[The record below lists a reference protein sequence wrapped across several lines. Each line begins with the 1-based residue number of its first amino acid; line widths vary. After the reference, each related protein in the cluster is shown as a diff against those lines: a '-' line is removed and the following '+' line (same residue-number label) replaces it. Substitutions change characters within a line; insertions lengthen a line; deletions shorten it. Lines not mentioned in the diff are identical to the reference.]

1 MMMVLTESRLVAC
14 VGGFVRSGRREAASS
29 SLFSWWDYDYCGGGR
44 HGYGVVGISIFL
56 LLGLQKVTPHHAYH
70 VNCIGS
76 LSRERSRHFVQV
88 RASSFLLLLSSLFV
102 LARYKL
108 FRHEHPAPA

>member
-1 MMMVLTESRLVAC
+1 M
-14 VGGFVRSGRREAASS
+14 RSGRREAASS

-44 HGYGVVGISIFL
+44 HGYGYGVVGISIFL

-76 LSRERSRHFVQV
+76 LSRERSRHFVRSTLV
-88 RASSFLLLLSSLFV
+88 LSFLLLLFSL
-102 LARYKL
+102 RSCYKL